1 MTPREALAA
10 RYPELAANIRD
21 DDTDGYAWL
30 ELPGEGWLPDA
41 AIGGRLEVSLTVGA
55 EGLTVACL
63 SMVQTITGHVVEPV
77 VAGSPEAALELLL
90 TCLKDT

>member
-10 RYPELAANIRD
+10 RYPELAASIRD
-21 DDTDGYAWL
+21 DGTDGYAWL
-30 ELPGEGWLPDA
+30 ELPDGA
-41 AIGGRLEVSLTVGA
+41 TGGRLEVSLTVGA
-55 EGLTVACL
+55 EGLTAACL
-63 SMVQTITGHVVEPV
+63 SLSQTITGHVVEPV

>member
-10 RYPELAANIRD
+10 RYPELAASIRD

-30 ELPGEGWLPDA
+30 ELPDGA
-41 AIGGRLEVSLTVGA
+41 AGGVLEVSLTVGA